1 MADPHASTPR
11 SELTRR
17 RIRAAW
23 LFLAP
28 MLVVLALVAG
38 WPLVRTVWFSL
49 TDANLGEARAPRF
62 VGVANYLHYGPRR
75 EDWDPRLRGYFVF
88 YEPTHAALVYR
99 PQSGTFYDLDSERP
113 VEDYDPAAVRPYE
126 QDGVLIVPPP
136 PGSEA
141 DEEAPDAGAAG
152 GSGREAPAGPAPP
165 PVAQPPVPP
174 PDPAVQSGRDQPG
187 ADRSDLGRDTANQP
201 QPGAAPPEADQPE
214 PMPPDEAEAGAGPA
228 LAYLPYAGE
237 IDTARA
243 FQWQGVLAD
252 AAWWQSVWNTLV
264 FAFGS
269 VAAELVLGMVIAL
282 ILNAHLPGRGLLR
295 AAVLIPW
302 AIPTIVSARLWGWML
317 NDQFGVV
324 NDVLL
329 WLGVISERL
338 AWTADPAL
346 ALPAVIAVDVWKTTP
361 FMALLL
367 LAALQL
373 LPDELYEAGRV
384 DGVHPVVM
392 FFSVTLPLI
401 WPAMM
406 VAVIFRLLDALRVF
420 DLIYVL
426 TPGSLDTMSM
436 SVYARE
442 QLIQF
447 QDVGYGSAAATL
459 LFAVVAVLTAVTIVA
474 GRVRFGEER

>member
-1 MADPHASTPR
+1 MPAPA

-17 RIRAAW
+17 RLRSAW

-28 MLVVLALVAG
+28 MLVVLVLVAG
-38 WPLVRTVWFSL
+38 WPLARTVWFSL
-49 TDANLGEARAPRF
+49 TDANLGEAQAPRF
-62 VGVANYLHYGPRR
+62 VGLTNYLHYGPRR
-75 EDWDPRLRGYFVF
+75 GDWDPRLEGYFVF
-88 YEPTHAALVYR
+88 YEPTSAALVYR

-113 VEDYDPAAVRPYE
+113 VEDFNDTATGPYE

-136 PGSEA
+136 PGGH
-141 DEEAPDAGAAG
+141 PDATDLGSPTGPPAAAAPI
-152 GSGREAPAGPAPP
+152 RPQQADPDAPATPK
-165 PVAQPPVPP
+165 
-174 PDPAVQSGRDQPG
+174 PD
-187 ADRSDLGRDTANQP
+187 
-201 QPGAAPPEADQPE
+201 ADQPE
-214 PMPPDEAEAGAGPA
+214 PMPPAEAEEGAGPA
-228 LAYLPYAGE
+228 LAYLPYAGD

-264 FAFGS
+264 FAFAS
-269 VAAELVLGMVIAL
+269 VGAELVLGMVIAL

-302 AIPTIVSARLWGWML
+302 AIPTVVSAKLWGWML

-392 FFSVTLPLI
+392 FFRVTLPLI

-442 QLIQF
+442 QLIRF

-459 LFAVVAVLTAVTIVA
+459 LFAVVALLTAITIVA
-474 GRVRFGEER
+474 GRVRFAEER